1 MAQVRVNGTRP
12 SLVEDNDSLHG
23 AAGLLLEDTLV
34 TPNADGI
41 AYVVLSN
48 PTGCSNHVAA
58 STIIGFAAEVQVD
71 TRSQHTA
78 RKGYNNHMQC
88 HCTSNTDH
96 KERLFEMIEKPSLLN
111 DRQTH
116 ELLNFLTGQHTAF
129 SLDGLDRGETNLLD
143 MEIHTGD
150 EPPKRIPA
158 QRMPLAVCQEVVRQ
172 LQKMQDSGVIEPS
185 SSLWSNP
192 VAMVHKKDV
201 TLRFSVDY
209 RELNKVTTKD
219 TFPLTRVN
227 DLLDETGDSRYF
239 STLDL
244 ASGYWQIPVARS
256 SREKTAFITP
266 EGLFQFRVMPFGL
279 TNAPAVFQ
287 RLMQTVLMSQWE
299 ASIMCLF
306 TWIMS

>member
-58 STIIGFAAEVQVD
+58 GTTIGFAAELQVD
-71 TRSQHTA
+71 TRSQRTA
-78 RKGYNNHMQC
+78 RKGYNNRMRC
-88 HCTSNTDH
+88 YCTSNTDR
-96 KERLFEMIEKPSLLN
+96 KERLFEKIEKPSLLN

-150 EPPKRIPA
+150 EPPKWIPA
-158 QRMPLAVCQEVVRQ
+158 QRMPLAVCLEV
-172 LQKMQDSGVIEPS
+172 
-185 SSLWSNP
+185 
-192 VAMVHKKDV
+192 A
-201 TLRFSVDY
+201 
-209 RELNKVTTKD
+209 
-219 TFPLTRVN
+219 
-227 DLLDETGDSRYF
+227 
-239 STLDL
+239 
-244 ASGYWQIPVARS
+244 
-256 SREKTAFITP
+256 
-266 EGLFQFRVMPFGL
+266 
-279 TNAPAVFQ
+279 
-287 RLMQTVLMSQWE
+287 
-299 ASIMCLF
+299 
-306 TWIMS
+306 